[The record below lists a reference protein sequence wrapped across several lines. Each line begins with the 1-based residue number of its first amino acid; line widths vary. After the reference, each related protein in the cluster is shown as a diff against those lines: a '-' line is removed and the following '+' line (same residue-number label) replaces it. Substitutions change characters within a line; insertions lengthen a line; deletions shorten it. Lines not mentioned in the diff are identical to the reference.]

1 MTAKDGPMTQAEKV
15 QRLTQMTYK
24 QYLQYYW
31 SCPDDAFHGEYWRG
45 SGSLLGAGG
54 QAVSAADCWVL
65 GRPGFPSALGL
76 PSTTDVVFPG
86 IGRTPQQ
93 DSKSGSGPTRAW
105 PDGNISLLKLI
116 VAKLIPAA
124 QPDVGGARP
133 TQTTILQ
140 SKTNYAALDDPASN
154 VRIRLNSTVCEVV
167 PAGRRRAARDGDVH
181 RARQEGPQPERARPG
196 QARDHGLLEPR
207 HGAHRRPACRRI
219 RSRTSATPAR
229 CRSSTAASR

>member
-1 MTAKDGPMTQAEKV
+1 MGRTPYSDAAKAAIIAIQTSNTDVMTAKDGPMTQAEKI

-31 SCPDDAFHGEYWRG
+31 SCPDDAFFGEYWRG

-116 VAKLIPAA
+116 VGKLIP
-124 QPDVGGARP
+124 GGAAR
-133 TQTTILQ
+133 
-140 SKTNYAALDDPASN
+140 
-154 VRIRLNSTVCEVV
+154 CE
-167 PAGRRRAARDGDVH
+167 RRAADAAH
-181 RARQEGPQPERARPG
+181 GPAVEDELQRPRRPG
-196 QARDHGLLEPR
+196 QQRPHPAEQHGLRGRARRE
-207 HGAHRRPACRRI
+207 HGASRR
-219 RSRTSATPAR
+219 
-229 CRSSTAASR
+229 